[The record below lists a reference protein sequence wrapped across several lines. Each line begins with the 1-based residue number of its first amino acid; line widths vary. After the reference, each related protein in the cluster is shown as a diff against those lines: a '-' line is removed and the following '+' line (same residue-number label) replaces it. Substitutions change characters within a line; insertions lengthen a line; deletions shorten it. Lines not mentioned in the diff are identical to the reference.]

1 MNAPYALEVSGVRKS
16 FGGTEVVKGIS
27 FTVRRGEVFGL
38 VGPNGAGKTTTIRM
52 LMDIVRADAG
62 DIMVLGEPLQDKTKN
77 RIGYLPEERGL
88 YRRLTVTETISY
100 LATLKG
106 MTPQAAKHQA
116 ARLLERVGLAA
127 HKDKKINE
135 LSRGMAQLIQFVVT
149 LINDPDLV
157 ILDEPFSGLDPVN
170 RRLLKEMVSDLRA
183 RGKTVLF
190 STHMMNEV
198 EELCNRIL
206 MIDQGEAVLYGTLA
220 EIKARFSNNSV
231 LVEAEGDLSRVW
243 GIAEI
248 KERGAQREL
257 VLSQGATSQ
266 EVLQHIVERG
276 IKVRRFEIATPS
288 LDEIFV
294 RVVQEGR

>member
-1 MNAPYALEVSGVRKS
+1 MNVPYALEVSGVRKS

-52 LMDIVRADAG
+52 LMGIVGADAG
-62 DIMVLGEPLQDKTKN
+62 DIKILGEPLQDKTKN

-88 YRRLTVTETISY
+88 YRRLTVTETIAY
-100 LATLKG
+100 LASLKG
-106 MTPQAAKHQA
+106 MTPQAAKNQA
-116 ARLLERVGLAA
+116 ARLLEQVGLAD
-127 HKDKKINE
+127 HKGKKINE

-149 LINDPDLV
+149 LINEPDLI

-170 RRLLKEMVSDLRA
+170 RRLLKDMVSDLRA
-183 RGKTVLF
+183 QGKTVLF

-206 MIDQGEAVLYGTLA
+206 MIDQGQAVLYGTLA

-266 EVLQHIVERG
+266 EVLQRMVERG
-276 IKVRRFEIATPS
+276 VKVRHFEIATPS